1 MCETEN
7 DQVILFSEISGSQSV
22 RLDIIIFCAVLSVT
36 PLTKKK
42 TIHVI
47 KALLIFQY
55 GNGSEDSYRRHVVIR
70 KDPGDEVERFLE
82 SEPSLD
88 SKRKPR
94 HA

>member
-1 MCETEN
+1 MAGYN
-7 DQVILFSEISGSQSV
+7 YFW
-22 RLDIIIFCAVLSVT
+22 AVLSVT

-82 SEPSLD
+82 SEPNLD

>member
-7 DQVILFSEISGSQSV
+7 NQVILFSEISGSQSIW
-22 RLDIIIFCAVLSVT
+22 LDIIIFWAVLSVT

-70 KDPGDEVERFLE
+70 KDPGDEVEHFSE
-82 SEPSLD
+82 SEQGLD